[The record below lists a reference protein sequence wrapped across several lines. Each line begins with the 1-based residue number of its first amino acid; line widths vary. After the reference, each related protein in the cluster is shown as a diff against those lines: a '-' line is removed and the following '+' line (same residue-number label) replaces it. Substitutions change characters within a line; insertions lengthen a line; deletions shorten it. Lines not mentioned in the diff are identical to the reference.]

1 MKIYKPKEDV
11 RRRSMKT
18 SHTLI
23 AVLCG
28 IMILAFPICG
38 HSVTTMSIQ
47 FEDTL
52 RLISLDMPHK
62 EVIETLGTPDI
73 IKSDG
78 LCLQYES
85 LGLSVYLNKN
95 DQVEQIY
102 LAKDFKGSVGN
113 KSGSAGIQLS
123 DIEKEF
129 GAHGDIHKLN
139 YQPSPIIQTKAT
151 TETENKSDPTGK
163 EKGDFPLQYSGNNKL
178 YMFYNDG
185 KVMKYKYVLDDE
197 GIAFWL
203 DGDKQLY
210 ATVLYTSRTKSA
222 VAMLPE
228 AVKEPIAAKEKKV
241 EGKIRLPIVHFDFDK
256 YNIKKIYISDLDQH
270 IAYLSANPS
279 SPVTVEGHTDSIGSD
294 QYNQKL
300 SERRANAVRQYL
312 IEKGIASSRI
322 QVIGY
327 GEQRP
332 IADNKTKEGRAIN
345 RRAEFEVTI
354 NKR

>member
-1 MKIYKPKEDV
+1 MKTNKIQTDV

-18 SHTLI
+18 YQTLV
-23 AVLCG
+23 AVFCG
-28 IMILAFPICG
+28 MLILAFPIHG
-38 HSVTTMSIQ
+38 RSVTTMSIQ

-52 RLISLDMPHK
+52 RLISLDMPYK

-78 LCLQYES
+78 MCLQYES
-85 LGLSVYLNKN
+85 FGLSVYLNKN

-102 LAKDFKGSVGN
+102 LARDFKGFVGN
-113 KSGSAGIQLS
+113 KKGAVGIKLT

-129 GAHGDIHKLN
+129 GTHQNVHKLN

-163 EKGDFPLQYSGNNKL
+163 EKGEFPLQYPGNNKL
-178 YMFYNDG
+178 YVFYNDG

-203 DGDKQLY
+203 DGNKQLY
-210 ATVLYTSRTKSA
+210 ATVLYTSRSQMAA
-222 VAMLPE
+222 VVLPE
-228 AVKEPIAAKEKKV
+228 AAKEQIAVKV
-241 EGKIRLPIVHFDFDK
+241 EKVAEKIRLPIVHFDFDK
-256 YNIKKIYISDLDQH
+256 YNIKKIYVPDLDQH
-270 IAYLSANPS
+270 VAYLSVNPS
-279 SPVTVEGHTDSIGSD
+279 SPVTIEGHTDSIGSD

-312 IEKGIASSRI
+312 IEKGIVSSRI
-322 QVIGY
+322 RVVGY
-327 GEQRP
+327 GEQKP

-345 RRAEFEVTI
+345 RRAEFEVAVE
-354 NKR
+354 K

>member
-1 MKIYKPKEDV
+1 MKTCQTPTDV
-11 RRRSMKT
+11 RRRPIKT
-18 SHTLI
+18 RQTLV

-28 IMILAFPICG
+28 MMILAFPLHG

-52 RLISLDMPHK
+52 RLIALDMPHK

-78 LCLQYES
+78 MCLQYES

-102 LAKDFKGSVGN
+102 LSRDFKGSVGN
-113 KSGSAGIQLS
+113 KRGSAGIQLS

-129 GAHGDIHKLN
+129 GAHGDVHKLN

-151 TETENKSDPTGK
+151 TETENNSDPTGK
-163 EKGDFPLQYSGNNKL
+163 EKGEFPLQYPGNKKL
-178 YMFYNDG
+178 YMFYNNG
-185 KVMKYKYVLDDE
+185 KVMKYKYVLDED

-203 DGDKQLY
+203 DANRQLY
-210 ATVLYTSRTKSA
+210 ATVLYTSRSKSA
-222 VAMLPE
+222 AIILPE
-228 AVKEPIAAKEKKV
+228 AVKEPIAAKEKAAA
-241 EGKIRLPIVHFDFDK
+241 EIARLPVVHFDFDK
-256 YNIKKIYISDLDQH
+256 YNIKKIYIPDLDQH
-270 IAYLSANPS
+270 VAYLSANPS

-300 SERRANAVRQYL
+300 SERRAHAVRQYL

-322 QVIGY
+322 RIVGY
-327 GEQRP
+327 GEKRP

-345 RRAEFEVTI
+345 RRAEFEVTV
-354 NKR
+354 KK

>member
-1 MKIYKPKEDV
+1 
-11 RRRSMKT
+11 MKT
-18 SHTLI
+18 YKARTDVKRRPMKTCQTLI

-28 IMILAFPICG
+28 MLILAFPIHG

-78 LCLQYES
+78 MCLQYES
-85 LGLSVYLNKN
+85 LGLSVYLNQN

-102 LAKDFKGSVGN
+102 LARDFKGSIGN
-113 KSGSAGIQLS
+113 KKGSAGIQLS

-129 GAHGDIHKLN
+129 GAHGDVHKLN
-139 YQPSPIIQTKAT
+139 YQPSSIIQTKAT

-163 EKGDFPLQYSGNNKL
+163 EKGEFPLQYPGNKKL
-178 YMFYNDG
+178 YMFYNSG

-203 DGDKQLY
+203 DHNMQLY
-210 ATVLYTSRTKSA
+210 ATVLYTTRSKSA
-222 VAMLPE
+222 VVMLPE

-241 EGKIRLPIVHFDFDK
+241 EGKIHLPIVHFDFNM
-256 YNIKKIYISDLDQH
+256 YNIKKIYVSDLDQH
-270 IAYLSANPS
+270 VAYLSANPS

-322 QVIGY
+322 RVVGY
-327 GEQRP
+327 GEHKP
-332 IADNKTKEGRAIN
+332 VADNKTKEGRAIN
-345 RRAEFEVTI
+345 RRAEFEVTVE
-354 NKR
+354 KR